1 MKKTIIGALVL
12 LAGFVA
18 CTPSEMVY
26 KDAQVTAVKS
36 LYEPTDG
43 KSVTLATSSTAAL
56 YFAWEPC
63 KVEDSGSPMY
73 EVLFYKPGESEPIY
87 VMGADDNG
95 FRNHATI
102 LHKDMNKICKAAG
115 FSQGNS
121 GTVEWTVR
129 SSRGLNEQTCST
141 RNTLKLTSIEGLEEI
156 PTAFFITGSAT
167 EGGADVSKAM
177 AFASPEQGIYE
188 IFCELKAGEY
198 YFVDKKSDD
207 ANKYYLEGLKVREGA
222 QTTKVTKPG
231 IYRITCDLN
240 VVSATLTEIK
250 TMGFYYSPTDKV
262 EFLMPYVGDGKF
274 QGKTDGVF
282 TFKRE
287 SWGRDE
293 RYKLCMQLGDDS
305 WIWWGTKNGTDSRPN
320 DAQADNPADNYWK
333 IMEWGPMYNADGSTI
348 AQWDNKWKLHLRYD
362 GTQFMITATFNVA
375 EYTHYVELA
384 N

>member
-1 MKKTIIGALVL
+1 MKKTIFGALAL
-12 LAGFVA
+12 LAGLVA

-36 LYEPTDG
+36 LYEPADG
-43 KSVTLATSSTAAL
+43 KAVTLASSSTAAL

-73 EVLFYKPGESEPIY
+73 EVLFYKPGESEPVY
-87 VMGADDNG
+87 VVGADDNG

-121 GTVEWTVR
+121 GTVEWTIR
-129 SSRGLNEQTCST
+129 SSRGLNEQTSSA
-141 RNTLKLTSIEGLEEI
+141 RNTLKLTSIEGLEEM
-156 PTAFFITGSAT
+156 PNAFFITGSAT
-167 EGGADVSKAM
+167 EGGADPAKAM
-177 AFASPEQGIYE
+177 EFASPEQGIYE
-188 IFCELKAGEY
+188 IFCELKAGDY
-198 YFVDKKSDD
+198 YFTDKKSAE
-207 ANKYYLEGLKVREGA
+207 ANRYYLDGLKVREGES
-222 QTTKVTKPG
+222 TTKVTKPG

-240 VVSATLTEIK
+240 VVSATITEISK
-250 TMGFYYSPTDKV
+250 MGFYFCPTNAV
-262 EFLMPYVGDGKF
+262 EIEMPYVGNGQF
-274 QGKTDGVF
+274 QGSGPIEF
-282 TFKRE
+282 HQE

-293 RYKLCMQLGDDS
+293 RYKLCMELGDGS

-320 DAQADNPADNYWK
+320 DAQADDPSDSYWH

-348 AQWDNKWKLHLRYD
+348 AQWDNKWKLHKRFD
-362 GTQFMITATFNVA
+362 GADIKVTATFNVPQ
-375 EYTHYVELA
+375 YTHFVEFA